1 MTPSPAAVFHNCRL
15 PDMDGT
21 RGVWPVSTCHQSGKT
36 AAIIMPEIA
45 PDAEYR
51 CRVKVFGVLQAGKFI
66 GAPAPVFIV
75 APVSCMGLVPH
86 AAPLSRPDHHRT
98 AWKFGALC
106 SSECRMLDTIR
117 RHFFRAIYPPPLPWK
132 FFWGWRYP
140 LFRFLPCIPGGEITP
155 AGRKMCPATTACRW
169 MD

>member
-51 CRVKVFGVLQAGKFI
+51 CRVKVFGVLQAGY
-66 GAPAPVFIV
+66 
-75 APVSCMGLVPH
+75 
-86 AAPLSRPDHHRT
+86 HRT